1 MLSPKIMS
9 AKIKKIVLV
18 GNSEKFN
25 KIIRQLYRRAE
36 IVVIPWRTS
45 IETLKKNDLSNFL
58 EADLILVCGYDYSSS
73 AYHYHKYI
81 DANVTSPLEAIK
93 VISNPDTLII
103 YIDTLHS
110 AKPYTLSRYQYAKYL
125 LGVGLRE
132 HFNHL
137 TILNVPTIVNQN
149 GKVDVQGGVFTKLVF
164 NALNQAGI
172 LKTITTSALSDSLF
186 RAVNNLV
193 TKKVDVLVLRSKFLQ
208 IRRTLFLDRLLR
220 FVGG

>member
-1 MLSPKIMS
+1 MS

-25 KIIRQLYRRAE
+25 KIIRQLYSRAE
-36 IVVIPWRTS
+36 IVVIPWRTT
-45 IETLKKNDLSNFL
+45 IETLKKIELSNFL
-58 EADLILVCGYDYSSS
+58 DADLILVCGYDYSSS

-137 TILNVPTIVNQN
+137 TILNIPTIVNQN

>member
-1 MLSPKIMS
+1 MS

-25 KIIRQLYRRAE
+25 KIIHQLYRRAE
-36 IVVIPWRTS
+36 IVVIPWRTLTK
-45 IETLKKNDLSNFL
+45 TLKKNDLSSFL
-58 EADLILVCGYDYSSS
+58 DADLILVCGYDYSSS
-73 AYHYHKYI
+73 IYDYHTYI
-81 DANVTSPLEAIK
+81 DANVTSPLEVIK

-103 YIDTLHS
+103 YIDTLPS
-110 AKPYTLSRYQYAKYL
+110 AKSFTLSRYEYAKYL

-137 TILNVPTIVNQN
+137 AILNVPTIVNQN
-149 GKVDVQGGVFTKLVF
+149 GKVDVQGGVFTKFFF
-164 NALNQAGI
+164 NTLNQAGI
-172 LKTITTSALSDSLF
+172 LKTITTSVLSDSLI
-186 RAVNNLV
+186 RTLKNLG
-193 TKKVDVLVLRSKFLQ
+193 TKKDDVLVLRSKFLK

>member
-1 MLSPKIMS
+1 MS

-25 KIIRQLYRRAE
+25 KVIRQLYSRAE
-36 IVVIPWRTS
+36 IVIIPWRTT
-45 IETLKKNDLSNFL
+45 IETLKKIDLSNFL
-58 EADLILVCGYDYSSS
+58 DADLILVCGYDYSSS
-73 AYHYHKYI
+73 IYDYHTYI
-81 DANVTSPLEAIK
+81 DANVTSPLEVIKAIA
-93 VISNPDTLII
+93 NPGALII

-110 AKPYTLSRYQYAKYL
+110 FKPYTLSRYQYAKHL

-220 FVGG
+220 FFGG

>member
-1 MLSPKIMS
+1 MS

-25 KIIRQLYRRAE
+25 KIIRQLYRHAE
-36 IVVIPWRTS
+36 IVAIPWRTLTK
-45 IETLKKNDLSNFL
+45 TLKKNHVSG
-58 EADLILVCGYDYSSS
+58 ADLILVCGYDYSSS
-73 AYHYHKYI
+73 IYDYHTYI

-93 VISNPDTLII
+93 IISNPGTLII

-110 AKPYTLSRYQYAKYL
+110 AKSFTLSRYQYAKYL

-137 TILNVPTIVNQN
+137 IILNVPTIVNQN
-149 GKVDVQGGVFTKLVF
+149 GKVDVQGGVFTKFVF
-164 NALNQAGI
+164 NTLNQAGI
-172 LKTITTSALSDSLF
+172 LKTITTSALSDSLI
-186 RAVNNLV
+186 RTLKNLG
-193 TKKVDVLVLRSKFLQ
+193 TKKDDVLVLRSKFLK

>member
-1 MLSPKIMS
+1 MS

-18 GNSEKFN
+18 GDSKKFN
-25 KIIRQLYRRAE
+25 KIIHQLYRSAE
-36 IVVIPWRTS
+36 IVVIPWRTLIKS
-45 IETLKKNDLSNFL
+45 LTKIDLSSFL

-73 AYHYHKYI
+73 LYDYHKYI
-81 DANVTSPLEAIK
+81 DANITSPLKVIK
-93 VISNPDTLII
+93 VISNPGSLIV

-110 AKPYTLSRYQYAKYL
+110 LKPFTLSRYQYAKYL

-132 HFNHL
+132 HFNHIA
-137 TILNVPTIVNQN
+137 ILNVPTIVNEN
-149 GKVDVQGGVFTKLVF
+149 GKVDVQGGIFTKLVF

-172 LKTITTSALSDSLF
+172 LKTITISVLSDSLF
-186 RAVNNLV
+186 RTLNNLD
-193 TKKVDVLVLRSKFLQ
+193 TKKYNVLVLRSKFLR